1 MNMEDIISIGANCI
15 VRIRNRFFLLV
26 EIEVALGSVAIEEF
40 VFIRISDRE
49 ARTLLAGGIQR
60 CTIANSIPRPDDE
73 LEVEFICVLIVGG
86 EAFAVFDVENDVDE
100 AVLVQIS
107 LREAER
113 LISRGARR
121 CTVINR

>member
-1 MNMEDIISIGANCI
+1 
-15 VRIRNRFFLLV
+15 
-26 EIEVALGSVAIEEF
+26 
-40 VFIRISDRE
+40 
-49 ARTLLAGGIQR
+49 
-60 CTIANSIPRPDDE
+60 
-73 LEVEFICVLIVGG
+73 VGG

-113 LISRGARR
+113 LIRRGARR